1 MRKIKENRSLF
12 YNLLDFAR
20 MSGGDKGGSVE
31 DMFYGQG
38 TELDAICH
46 KYVEYNKE
54 NEWKITGEIWIPS
67 RSTFGKHRK
76 SIREYN
82 VSISERVEENG
93 RHRNENKE
101 IKNPISP
108 RIAGNYENI
117 LNALLWNNSYLPIKN
132 SKNNDSRADK
142 TKFLREQLQGV
153 FAMSCGFNDKDE
165 ELIFNLCEE
174 EIVPYIKKITHISL
188 FPKEMKLIRETV
200 EQTRVSA
207 SLEDDRNNNK
217 VITLL
222 LSIEDPDRSLRLRK
236 NIKNLES
243 AFLQAMS
250 EEMLKLPVISCTA
263 KEKRATEM
271 VKNVIKDSSY
281 VFIVVDNMCNPE
293 MDSLIEYTSGHSE
306 RFDSK
311 PVVYV
316 NTTEKSKKAI
326 DLFSESLR
334 TEFQIREYLKD
345 SEILFEIARLF
356 LSCEIAEKPKAEI
369 RSEVLYLNGIHGVD
383 LSDHPMFSTNTL
395 ITLRQKY
402 AQLNEQYD
410 CMKIENKGDVASL
423 TELDSRRSDIATSIR
438 QYENI
443 ICDCQM
449 IAIGI
454 EQTGSVLD
462 ELNTKVESFVNG
474 GKYEEAVILLN
485 KSDWD
490 EEYNSAVANKVKADE
505 VIRAYIQSRRYL
517 IASMRVLNED
527 NKTESIANIYKEL
540 RRIAKG
546 SVEYENIVY
555 EYLAFLTDIGE
566 YEAARKLILE
576 EEAAYNEVGRD
587 TRNYRF
593 LYIAGE
599 MYFKTGNSTL
609 AEAYFKKAAAY
620 VLPNNRLDYI
630 ELIAGIAKCM
640 WMAKRYTLMH
650 NTLKNM
656 EKFISEEDMHSPRG
670 KRFVSFLYKYMAIYE
685 SNCFNLTKALKL
697 AEKALNIYAPL
708 YETKQGDQIQEI
720 EDKLGYA
727 AILNN
732 ISVLYR
738 RMGNYDK
745 SADLAREVIDIYRM
759 CARSNPEISLT
770 KLTKACRNYSL
781 ILRRQGQ
788 YEDAERIMS
797 EAMSILDEFSYTTEK
812 EKRQRISC
820 LSEVGNIKLDQEKY
834 SEAEEYLKQVSLLL
848 DKINNADVFMYDVY
862 SAENS
867 YDFGRLYRRMGEYEK
882 SEEYLLKAVE
892 IWSDYSRESTGKYTV
907 LLAQA
912 YAELALTVENDREKS
927 AEYHKMSEEL
937 IKKFCVSARK
947 YARKKV
953 EISLLP

>member
-31 DMFYGQG
+31 DMFGGPG

-46 KYVEYNKE
+46 EYVENNKE

-67 RSTFGKHRK
+67 RSTFGRHRK
-76 SIREYN
+76 QIREYSALIFGRDEIN
-82 VSISERVEENG
+82 A
-93 RHRNENKE
+93 RHRKE
-101 IKNPISP
+101 ICDNNYPIDK
-108 RIAGNYENI
+108 IAAGNYENI

-243 AFLQAMS
+243 AFLQAMT

-271 VKNVIKDSSY
+271 VKNVIKGSSY
-281 VFIVVDNMCNPE
+281 VFIVADNMCNPE

-326 DLFSESLR
+326 DLFSESSR

-369 RSEVLYLNGIHGVD
+369 RSEVLYLNGIPGVD

-474 GKYEEAVILLN
+474 GRYEEAVILLN

-517 IASMRVLNED
+517 IASKRVLNEN
-527 NKTESIANIYKEL
+527 NKTELIVNIYKEL
-540 RRIAKG
+540 RKAAKCTA
-546 SVEYENIVY
+546 EYENIVY
-555 EYLAFLTDIGE
+555 EYLAFLTDTGKYGDAE
-566 YEAARKLILE
+566 KLILE
-576 EEAAYNEVGRD
+576 EESDYNKVGQD
-587 TRNYRF
+587 IRNYRF
-593 LYIAGE
+593 LYVAGE
-599 MYFKTGNSTL
+599 MYFKTGNNTL
-609 AEAYFKKAAAY
+609 AEEYFKKAAAY
-620 VLPNNRLDYI
+620 VPPNNRLDYI
-630 ELIAGIAKCM
+630 ELNAGIAKCM
-640 WMAKRYTLMH
+640 WMAKRYTLMYDK
-650 NTLKNM
+650 LKNM
-656 EKFISEEDMHSPRG
+656 EEFISEEDMHSPRG
-670 KRFVSFLYKYMAIYE
+670 KRIVSLLYRYIAIYE
-685 SNCFNLTKALKL
+685 SDCFNLKKALKL

-708 YETKQGDQIQEI
+708 YKTKQGDQIQEI

-727 AILNN
+727 GILNN

-745 SADLAREVIDIYRM
+745 SADLAQEVIDIYQT
-759 CARSNPEISLT
+759 CASSNPEISLT

-788 YEDAERIMS
+788 YEDAERIIS
-797 EAMSILDEFSYTTEK
+797 EAMSILDKFSYTTEK

-820 LSEVGNIKLDQEKY
+820 LSEVGNINLDLRKY
-834 SEAEEYLKQVSLLL
+834 REAEEYLRKVSLLL
-848 DKINNADVFMYDVY
+848 GEINNVNVSMYEVY
-862 SAENS
+862 SAENN
-867 YDFGRLYRRMGEYEK
+867 YDFGRLYRRMGENEK
-882 SEEYLLKAVE
+882 SEEYLLKAAA
-892 IWSDYSRESTGKYTV
+892 IWSKYSRESTGKYKV

-912 YAELALTVENDREKS
+912 YAELALTVEMDREKS
-927 AEYHKMSEEL
+927 AEYHKMSEKL
-937 IKKFCVSARK
+937 IEKFSSSARE

-953 EISLLP
+953 EISLFP

>member
-1 MRKIKENRSLF
+1 
-12 YNLLDFAR
+12 
-20 MSGGDKGGSVE
+20 
-31 DMFYGQG
+31 MFSNFKK
-38 TELDAICH
+38 T
-46 KYVEYNKE
+46 
-54 NEWKITGEIWIPS
+54 
-67 RSTFGKHRK
+67 
-76 SIREYN
+76 
-82 VSISERVEENG
+82 
-93 RHRNENKE
+93 
-101 IKNPISP
+101 
-108 RIAGNYENI
+108 AGNYENI
-117 LNALLWNNSYLPIKN
+117 LNALLWNNIYLDIKN
-132 SKNNDSRADK
+132 TENDN
-142 TKFLREQLQGV
+142 LREANTNILRQNLQGI
-153 FAMSCGFNDKDE
+153 FAISCGFRSRDE
-165 ELIFNLCEE
+165 ELIFNLCEQK
-174 EIVPYIKKITHISL
+174 IISYIQKITHIAL
-188 FPKEMKLIRETV
+188 FPYEMELVRKMT
-200 EQTRVSA
+200 EQAGKSEP
-207 SLEDDRNNNK
+207 LEDDRNYRK
-217 VITLL
+217 VITII
-222 LSIEDPDRSLRLRK
+222 LSIEGTDRSLRLGK

-263 KEKRATEM
+263 KEKRDTEM
-271 VKNVIKDSSY
+271 VKNVIKGSSY
-281 VFIVVDNMCNPE
+281 VFIVADNMCNPE

-326 DLFSESLR
+326 DLFSESSR

-356 LSCEIAEKPKAEI
+356 LSCGIVEKPKAEI
-369 RSEVLYLNGIHGVD
+369 RSEVLYLNGIPGVD

-423 TELDSRRSDIATSIR
+423 TELYSRCSDIATSIR

-462 ELNTKVESFVNG
+462 ELNTKVESFVNSG
-474 GKYEEAVILLN
+474 RYEEAVILLN

-540 RRIAKG
+540 RNAAKCTA
-546 SVEYENIVY
+546 EYENIVY
-555 EYLAFLTDIGE
+555 EYLAFLTDTGKYGDAE
-566 YEAARKLILE
+566 KLILE
-576 EEAAYNEVGRD
+576 EESDYNKVGQD
-587 TRNYRF
+587 IRNYRF
-593 LYIAGE
+593 LYVAGE

-609 AEAYFKKAAAY
+609 AEAYFKRAATY

-630 ELIAGIAKCM
+630 ELNAGIAKCM

-650 NTLKNM
+650 DTLKNM
-656 EKFISEEDMHSPRG
+656 GKFISEEDMHSPRG
-670 KRFVSFLYKYMAIYE
+670 KRIVSLLYRYIAIYE
-685 SNCFNLTKALKL
+685 SDCFNLTKALKL
-697 AEKALNIYAPL
+697 AKKALNIYAPL

-727 AILNN
+727 GILNN

-745 SADLAREVIDIYRM
+745 SADLAQKVIDIYRI

-788 YEDAERIMS
+788 YKDAWNIMS
-797 EAMSILDEFSYTTEK
+797 EAMSILNEFSYSTEK

-820 LSEVGNIKLDQEKY
+820 LSEMGNINLDLREY
-834 SEAEEYLKQVSLLL
+834 SEAEEYLKKVPLLL
-848 DKINNADVFMYDVY
+848 DEINNANVFMYDVY

-867 YDFGRLYRRMGEYEK
+867 YDFGRLYRRMGENEK
-882 SEEYLLKAVE
+882 SEKYLLKAAE

-937 IKKFCVSARK
+937 IEKFCVSARK